1 MTAQKHLGIFGSL
14 FLLLTLLIIQPA
26 SAQNKKDISFQ
37 DIWESDVF
45 EVKSVPGFNVLEN
58 GKDFS
63 RLADHNTRIN
73 LYHLDN
79 GEKIKTI
86 FTKPDSIGDIDH
98 YTFSRDEQKILIY
111 TDKTPIYRRSALYHV
126 YIYDLKSQYLRQLDN
141 DKVLHATFNPAA
153 DKIAFVKNNN
163 LYIDDLQSGM
173 LTAVT
178 TDGSRNHIINGNCDW
193 VYEEEFE
200 FTKAFQWSPD
210 GNYLAYY
217 RFDES
222 RVKDYTLYF
231 YNDSSNYPTPY
242 TYKYPKA
249 GEDNSIVTIQVYN
262 VAQQESHPANIGE
275 ETDQYIPRIQW
286 TPKGG
291 NLCIFRMNRLQNKL
305 ELLLENAENHHS
317 QIIYL
322 EENKY
327 YIDIN
332 NNLTANNNL
341 TFLPNGHS
349 LIINSERSGYNQLY
363 LWDWEK
369 AQYTQIT
376 KGDWDVDKLVGVD
389 VTHNKLY
396 YTAAKKNPMERALY
410 AVDLNGK
417 NDICLTPKDGFHDI
431 TGFTGN
437 QYFLDAYSRINQV
450 PVISLIDNKGQTV
463 RILEDNHQL
472 AGSMQDY
479 NISPVE
485 FLKIPNEDGVMLNA
499 WIIKPPHFDA
509 TKKYPV
515 LMYQYSGPGSQQV
528 LDQFPIAN
536 FFWHQMMAEKGYI
549 IVCVDGT
556 GTGMRGWEFQNKTYL
571 QLGKYESR
579 DQISSAKWLGQ
590 LPYVDKDRIGIW
602 GWSFG
607 GFMSATCILKGADVF
622 KTAVAV
628 APVTNWRFYD
638 NIYTERYMRR
648 PQDNPE
654 GYDDNAPELMT
665 NKLKGNFLIIHGLA
679 DDNVHFQNSA
689 MLTKNLIKDNK
700 QFESTYY
707 PNKNHS
713 IYGGY
718 TREQLFRRITGFLLE
733 KL

>member
-1 MTAQKHLGIFGSL
+1 MTAQKHLGLFGSL
-14 FLLLTLLIIQPA
+14 FLLLSLTIIQPA

-37 DIWESDVF
+37 DIWESDIF
-45 EVKSVPGFNVLEN
+45 QVKSVPGFNVLEN

-63 RLADHNTRIN
+63 RMADNNTKIN
-73 LYHLDN
+73 LYHLEN

-98 YTFSRDEQKILIY
+98 YTFSNDEQKILIY

-126 YIYDLKSQYLRQLDN
+126 YIYDLKNESLRQLDN
-141 DKVLHATFNPAA
+141 DKVLHATFNPAGN
-153 DKIAFVKNNN
+153 KIAFVKNNN
-163 LYIDDLQSGM
+163 LYIDDLQSGI
-173 LTAVT
+173 LTPVT

-222 RVKDYTLYF
+222 RVKNYTLYF
-231 YNDSSNYPTPY
+231 YNDTSNYPTPY

-249 GEDNSIVTIQVYN
+249 GEDNSIVTIHIYD
-262 VAQQESHPANIGE
+262 VAQQENHPANIGA

-286 TPKGG
+286 APKGD

-305 ELLLENAENHHS
+305 ELLLENAESHHS
-317 QIIYL
+317 QIIYS

-341 TFLPNGHS
+341 TFLPNSHS
-349 LIINSERSGYNQLY
+349 IIINSERSGYNQLY

-376 KGDWDVDKLVGVD
+376 KGDWDVEKLVGVD
-389 VTHNKLY
+389 INNNKLY
-396 YTAAKKNPMERALY
+396 YTAAKKNPMQRALY

-417 NDICLTPKDGFHDI
+417 NDVCLTPKEGLHDI
-431 TGFTGN
+431 TGFRGN
-437 QYFLDAYSRINQV
+437 QYFLDEYSRINQV
-450 PVISLIDNKGQTV
+450 PVIRLIDNKGQSV
-463 RILEDNHQL
+463 RVLEDNHQL
-472 AGSMQDY
+472 AKSMQDY

-485 FLKIPNEDGVMLNA
+485 FLEIPNDDGVMLNA
-499 WIIKPPHFDA
+499 WMIKPPHFDS

-515 LMYQYSGPGSQQV
+515 LMFQYSGPGSQQV
-528 LDQFPIAN
+528 LDQFPIGN

-579 DQISSAKWLGQ
+579 DQISSAKWLSKQ
-590 LPYVDKDRIGIW
+590 PYVNKDRIGIW

-607 GFMSATCILKGADVF
+607 GFMSATCVLKGADVF

-628 APVTNWRFYD
+628 APVTNWRYYD

-648 PQDNPE
+648 PQDNPD
-654 GYDDNAPELMT
+654 GYDNNAPELMA

-689 MLTKNLIKDNK
+689 MLTKNLIKYNK
-700 QFESTYY
+700 DFESTYY

-713 IYGGY
+713 IYGGH
-718 TREQLFRRITGFLLE
+718 TREQLFRRITNFLLE